1 MTHTHTPGASPSAL
15 DPILQRTLRA
25 IRRRREHGF
34 HFAGNFLAVSFDR
47 VTVEDSLVSMKAD
60 CHARDGAIDG
70 TALGV
75 LADLALAAPVRAAL
89 PADTRLATV
98 NMQLQ
103 LTGAPC
109 HAPVTASSSFHG
121 YVHGAAGR
129 QAISR
134 VTLHGAG
141 REIGLGTATF
151 MVLDL
156 PAGTPIPFLTPVDPA
171 QDEAPL
177 LDPDADLNPDERA
190 VYEHVRMALR
200 DSRAGDGFADRL
212 WGYRAR
218 QREGG
223 ASGTLGNGPH
233 IGNRV
238 GHVQGGVLL
247 GFAQTT
253 AQAALGE
260 GWAMSSIT
268 ATYVS
273 PGEGRELK
281 AEADIVHQGRTTA
294 VTRVAIATEAG
305 KRVLEVL
312 ATHSLSGARP

>member
-1 MTHTHTPGASPSAL
+1 MTQSPPRGAAPSAL
-15 DPILQRTLRA
+15 APTLQRVLRA

-47 VTVEDSLVSMKAD
+47 VTTEESLVSMKAE
-60 CHARDGAIDG
+60 CHARDGTIDG

-109 HAPVTASSSFHG
+109 HAPVTARSSFHG
-121 YVHGAAGR
+121 FIHGAAGR
-129 QAISR
+129 QAVSR

-141 REIGLGTATF
+141 QEIGLGTATF

-156 PAGTPIPFLTPVDPA
+156 PPGTPIPFLTPVDPA
-171 QDEAPL
+171 LDEAPL
-177 LDPDADLNPDERA
+177 LDPERDLDPGERA
-190 VYEHVRMALR
+190 LFEHARMALG
-200 DSRAGDGFADRL
+200 DSKADDDFLDRL
-212 WGYRAR
+212 WGYRTR
-218 QREGG
+218 PHKGG
-223 ASGTLGNGPH
+223 ASGTLANGPH

-247 GFAQTT
+247 GFAQATS
-253 AQAALGE
+253 QAALPA
-260 GWAMSSIT
+260 GWGLSSVT
-268 ATYVS
+268 ACYVS

-281 AEADIVHQGRTTA
+281 AQAEIVHQGRTTA
-294 VTRVAIATEAG
+294 VTRVAIATDEG
-305 KRVLEVL
+305 RRVLEVL
-312 ATHSLSGARP
+312 ATHSLRAAAA

>member
-1 MTHTHTPGASPSAL
+1 MTHTLTPGARPSAL

-47 VTVEDSLVSMKAD
+47 VTVEDSMVSMKAD
-60 CHARDGAIDG
+60 CHAADGAIDG

-109 HAPVTASSSFHG
+109 LAPVTARSSFHG

-171 QDEAPL
+171 QDDAPL
-177 LDPDADLNPDERA
+177 LDPDTELNPGELA
-190 VYEHVRMALR
+190 VYEHVRMALD
-200 DSRAGDGFADRL
+200 DSQASGDFHERL
-212 WGYRAR
+212 WGYRAHAR
-218 QREGG
+218 KGG
-223 ASGTLGNGPH
+223 ATGTLANGPH

-260 GWAMSSIT
+260 DWSMSSVT

-294 VTRVAIATEAG
+294 VTRVAITTDAG

-312 ATHSLSGARP
+312 ATHSLRGARP

>member
-1 MTHTHTPGASPSAL
+1 MTPTITAGARPPTL
-15 DPILQRTLRA
+15 DPILQRALRA

-47 VTVEDSLVSMKAD
+47 VTVDDSLVSMRAD
-60 CHARDGAIDG
+60 SSGRDGAIDG

-109 HAPVTASSSFHG
+109 DAPVTARSSFHG
-121 YVHGAAGR
+121 YIDGAAGR

-156 PAGTPIPFLTPVDPA
+156 PPGTPIP
-171 QDEAPL
+171 
-177 LDPDADLNPDERA
+177 
-190 VYEHVRMALR
+190 
-200 DSRAGDGFADRL
+200 S
-212 WGYRAR
+212 
-218 QREGG
+218 
-223 ASGTLGNGPH
+223 
-233 IGNRV
+233 
-238 GHVQGGVLL
+238 
-247 GFAQTT
+247 
-253 AQAALGE
+253 
-260 GWAMSSIT
+260 
-268 ATYVS
+268 
-273 PGEGRELK
+273 
-281 AEADIVHQGRTTA
+281 
-294 VTRVAIATEAG
+294 
-305 KRVLEVL
+305 
-312 ATHSLSGARP
+312 

>member
-1 MTHTHTPGASPSAL
+1 MTHTLIPDTRSSAL
-15 DPILQRTLRA
+15 DPILQRVLRA

-47 VTVEDSLVSMKAD
+47 VTVDDSLVSMKAE

-75 LADLALAAPVRAAL
+75 LADLALAAPIRAAL

-109 HAPVTASSSFHG
+109 HAPVTARSSFHG
-121 YVHGAAGR
+121 FLHGAAGR
-129 QAISR
+129 QAVSR

-156 PAGTPIPFLTPVDPA
+156 PPGIPIPFLTPVDPA
-171 QDEAPL
+171 LDETPL
-177 LDPDADLNPDERA
+177 LDPDTDLDGDERA
-190 VYEHVRMALR
+190 LFDYVRMALD
-200 DSRAGDGFADRL
+200 DSRPANDFTQRL
-212 WGYRAR
+212 WGYRAHA
-218 QREGG
+218 REGG
-223 ASGTLGNGPH
+223 ASGALANGPH
-233 IGNRV
+233 IANRV

-247 GFAQTT
+247 GFAQAT
-253 AQAALGE
+253 AQAALPADWGL
-260 GWAMSSIT
+260 SSIT

-273 PGEGRELK
+273 PGEGDELK
-281 AEADIVHQGRTTA
+281 AEADVAHRGRTTA
-294 VTRVAIATEAG
+294 VTRVTITTG
-305 KRVLEVL
+305 QGRRVLEVL
-312 ATHSLSGARP
+312 ATHSLRAGAA